1 MKKKDLNISFN
12 INKRGEMSN
21 KTKKRRGKNKYCVYI
36 NIDNIDLEALLEKY
50 PGTYHK
56 THISLYGKKAMIYKT
71 GKIIYEGS
79 INDLLK
85 TVKNIGD
92 LLKTQIKIIAYG
104 QELRNGRYLVFCPY
118 IPLSLEIVRREI
130 CEIFY
135 SLNLDL
141 PEQDILKISTEL
153 ANEIVSDVFFRED
166 ISLTFST
173 PFGGKEFNGL
183 MIIDDKLK
191 NLLMIKVFQELKEG
205 KLNIKQNDP
214 WYNKIKEKLVKYG
227 IEITVG
233 VLTGLIVE
241 LIIRFV
247 ISKPLG
253 LPCVVEYKVPSLKE
267 GRILA
272 ERKVISSKEI
282 ASLLGK
288 PECMVI
294 PALNT
299 LVIGGAAIKI
309 DPIERIYKLTSQT
322 YITAAGMFISS
333 TSEYLSTSQ
342 IFRSFI
348 EGPTIISATSEK
360 HEGIIERP
368 KGIPKLKDVA
378 DKEKMSCDEEVY
390 KQLISKF
397 IT

>member
-1 MKKKDLNISFN
+1 
-12 INKRGEMSN
+12 MSN
-21 KTKKRRGKNKYCVYI
+21 KTKKRRDKDKYCVYV

-56 THISLYGKKAMIYKT
+56 TYISLYEKGATIYKT
-71 GKIIYEGS
+71 GKIIYEDS

-92 LLKTQIKIIAYG
+92 LLKTHIKIIAYG
-104 QELRNGRYLVFCPY
+104 QELRDGRYLIFCPY
-118 IPLSLEIVRREI
+118 LPLSLEIVRREI

-141 PEQDILKISTEL
+141 PEQDILRISTEL

-166 ISLTFST
+166 ISLTFSA

-191 NLLMIKVFQELKEG
+191 NLLMTKVFQEFKEG
-205 KLNIKQNDP
+205 KLNIKQNNP
-214 WYNKIKEKLVKYG
+214 WYNKIKEKLAKYSV
-227 IEITVG
+227 EITVG
-233 VLTGLIVE
+233 VLTALIAE
-241 LIIRFV
+241 LIIKFV
-247 ISKPLG
+247 ISKPFAM
-253 LPCVVEYKVPSLKE
+253 PKVEQDKVTSLEE
-267 GRILA
+267 GKILA
-272 ERKVISSKEI
+272 KRKVISSEEI
-282 ASLLGK
+282 AGLLGK

-309 DPIERIYKLTSQT
+309 DPVKRVYKLTSQT
-322 YITAAGMFISS
+322 YTTAAGMYISS

-342 IFRSFI
+342 IFHSFI
-348 EGPTIISATSEK
+348 EGGSVISPSSEK
-360 HEGIIERP
+360 HAGIIERP
-368 KGIPKLKDVA
+368 KGIPKIKDVA
-378 DKEKMSCDEEVY
+378 DKEKISCDEKVFE
-390 KQLISKF
+390 QLISKF